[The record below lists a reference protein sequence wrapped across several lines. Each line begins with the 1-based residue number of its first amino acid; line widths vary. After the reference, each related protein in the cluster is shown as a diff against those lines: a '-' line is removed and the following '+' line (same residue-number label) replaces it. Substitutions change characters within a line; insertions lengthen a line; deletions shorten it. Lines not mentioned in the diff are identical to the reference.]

1 MKKLLSFFIILLLF
15 GLSFHSTILAKQQE
29 SDINNYYDIEV
40 EFLGIDNNENKKIKL
55 SEDDFQ
61 SFIKIINQFEEK
73 KKNYRSFDEN
83 RILYNEII
91 V

>member
-15 GLSFHSTILAKQQE
+15 GLSFHSTILAKKQE